1 MAYYVKKQGLSG
13 KVVYWTGTNV
23 WSDDI
28 SKKKTFN
35 SENDALTETTVDASN
50 RATSRKK
57 GGFTGSEVVSE

>member
-28 SKKKTFN
+28 SKKKTFT
-35 SENDALTETTVDASN
+35 SQNDALIETTTAD
-50 RATSRKK
+50 TTRKK

>member
-28 SKKKTFN
+28 SKKKTFA
-35 SENDALTETTVDASN
+35 SENDAQSETLADPAH
-50 RATSRKK
+50 SRKK

>member
-28 SKKKTFN
+28 SKKKTFT
-35 SENDALTETTVDASN
+35 SETDAFEETIIDA
-50 RATSRKK
+50 SRKK

>member
-35 SENDALTETTVDASN
+35 SEDDALDEIRVDAADKSYP
-50 RATSRKK
+50 RKK

>member
-28 SKKKTFN
+28 SKKKTFT
-35 SENDALTETTVDASN
+35 SENDALTETTTAG
-50 RATSRKK
+50 TTRKK

>member
-35 SENDALTETTVDASN
+35 SENDALEETIVDA
-50 RATSRKK
+50 ADPRKK

>member
-35 SENDALTETTVDASN
+35 SENDALNETIANESG
-50 RATSRKK
+50 TSTRKK

>member
-13 KVVYWTGTNV
+13 RVVYWTGGNV

-35 SENDALTETTVDASN
+35 SETDAFEETIIDASDL
-50 RATSRKK
+50 RKK
-57 GGFTGSEVVSE
+57 GGFTGCEVVSE

>member
-28 SKKKTFN
+28 SKKKTFV
-35 SENDALTETTVDASN
+35 SENTALTEITTDASN
-50 RATSRKK
+50 TRKK

>member
-28 SKKKTFN
+28 SKKKTFT
-35 SENDALTETTVDASN
+35 SEGDALDEISVSA
-50 RATSRKK
+50 SRKK

>member
-35 SENDALTETTVDASN
+35 SENEALNETIVDASTTN
-50 RATSRKK
+50 TRKK

>member
-13 KVVYWTGTNV
+13 RVVYWTGTNV

-28 SKKKTFN
+28 SKKKTFA
-35 SENDALTETTVDASN
+35 SEPAALSQTQKDGGNE
-50 RATSRKK
+50 KK

>member
-28 SKKKTFN
+28 SKKKTFT
-35 SENDALTETTVDASN
+35 SEDDALTETTTDASN
-50 RATSRKK
+50 ARKK

>member
-35 SENDALTETTVDASN
+35 SENDAINETLANAST
-50 RATSRKK
+50 TSTRKK

>member
-28 SKKKTFN
+28 SKKKTFT
-35 SENDALTETTVDASN
+35 SDSAALKETTTDASN
-50 RATSRKK
+50 SRKK